1 MDTTKFDVLG
11 VGNAIVDVL
20 AKASDS
26 FIEEQRSF
34 GMEKGGMTLIDADR
48 AEDLYDLMNPSTE
61 MSGGSAANTLACL
74 ASMGGKG
81 AFIGKV
87 ADDQL
92 GNIFRHDMKA
102 QGIEFNTSALTG
114 SKPTARCLVLITPD
128 AERTMNTFLGACTEL
143 TSDDVEED
151 QVREAKVTYL
161 EGYLF
166 DPAHAKQAFYKTA
179 AITKAAGRQLALS
192 LSDPFCVE
200 RHREDFKDLIFNH
213 VDILFANEDELCA
226 LMETDFE
233 TACDLI
239 ANKCEV
245 AAITRGAKGSMVIK
259 DGERTE
265 IDSVKPEEL
274 VDTTGAGDAYAAG
287 FLYGYANGKDM
298 AVCGRYGSIAA
309 AEVISHI
316 GPRPS
321 KSLADLIK
329 GV

>member
-26 FIEEQRSF
+26 FIEEQRTF

-48 AEDLYDLMNPSTE
+48 AEDLYSLMNASTE
-61 MSGGSAANTLACL
+61 MSGGSTANTLACL

-81 AFIGKV
+81 TFIGKV

-92 GNIFRHDMKA
+92 GKIFSHDLQS
-102 QGIEFNTSALTG
+102 QGIEFNTAPLVG
-114 SKPTARCLVLITPD
+114 SKATARCLVLITPD

-143 TSDDVEED
+143 TSDDIEED
-151 QVREAKVTYL
+151 QIRESKVVYL
-161 EGYLF
+161 EGDLF
-166 DPAHAKQAFYKTA
+166 DPPHAKDAFYKTA

-200 RHREDFKDLIFNH
+200 RHRDDFKDLIFNH
-213 VDILFANEDELCA
+213 VDILFANQDELCA
-226 LMETDFE
+226 LMETDFD
-233 TACDLI
+233 TACDNI

-245 AAITRGAKGSMVIK
+245 AAITKGAQGSLIIKG
-259 DGERTE
+259 GERTL

-287 FLYGYANGKDM
+287 FLFGYTNGKDM
-298 AVCGRYGSIAA
+298 SVCGKYGSIAA

-329 GV
+329 HI